1 MEKAVFARLEQQLRR
16 ELYGGSVRA
25 NEDGV
30 QMYVAEGFFERVVDG
45 TLPWIKR
52 SRKSAKDERFKDLAA
67 QWQKQFGEAYRKK
80 HAGTTAK

>member
-1 MEKAVFARLEQQLRR
+1 MEKAVFSRLEQQLRR

-52 SRKSAKDERFKDLAA
+52 SRKSAKDERLKELAA
-67 QWQKQFGEAYRKK
+67 QWQNQFGEAYRKK
-80 HAGTTAK
+80 HAGTAAK

>member
-1 MEKAVFARLEQQLRR
+1 MEKAVFARLEQRLRR

-52 SRKSAKDERFKDLAA
+52 SRKSARDERFKDLAT
-67 QWQKQFGEAYRKK
+67 QWQNQFGEAYREK
-80 HAGTTAK
+80 HADTAAK